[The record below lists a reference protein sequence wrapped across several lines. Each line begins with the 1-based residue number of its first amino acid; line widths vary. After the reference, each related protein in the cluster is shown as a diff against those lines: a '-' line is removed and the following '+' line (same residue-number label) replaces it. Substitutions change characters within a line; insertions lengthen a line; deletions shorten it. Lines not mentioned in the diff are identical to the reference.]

1 MKWSPHE
8 VRRIALLA
16 VEGSDHVEDEDPA
29 VDRQI
34 EFRAAEIH
42 RVAPLIAALL
52 NAIDEARR
60 VPAADPDETGG
71 ESCGPGCRGY
81 GACQWGDGTWSI
93 QRCDTCTL
101 YVDDDAAASVARHE
115 AIAILSALEG
125 FSFSDDER
133 SDALAQL
140 ANG

>member
-1 MKWSPHE
+1 MNWSPHE
-8 VRRIALLA
+8 IRRIALLA
-16 VEGSDHVEDEDPA
+16 VEGSDHVESEDPT

-60 VPAADPDETGG
+60 VPSAEPNETGG
-71 ESCGPGCRGY
+71 SRVGLGVAGTARVS
-81 GACQWGDGTWSI
+81 GASWSI

-115 AIAILSALEG
+115 AIALLSALEG
-125 FSFSDDER
+125 FSFTDDER
-133 SDALAQL
+133 ARAFAQL